1 MNRIISKRGISL
13 SFTPHGQG
21 KLYTSRAQ
29 NARHRGNYP
38 HIHQE
43 ITPGVQLE
51 TLRDNHLEP
60 KSNFQGFNHR
70 LWQNRNVRTNLEL
83 PKFSDFSQG
92 ELVQEELIYD
102 YPGTKKAPFTAR
114 TRAVC
119 EKVPLIIAPSV
130 DCLCK
135 SKFKP
140 FVANTVARRGNQ
152 NWLNVED

>member
-1 MNRIISKRGISL
+1 MKSTAHITLTFTNISKSL
-13 SFTPHGQG
+13 FEFS
-21 KLYTSRAQ
+21 
-29 NARHRGNYP
+29 
-38 HIHQE
+38 E
-43 ITPGVQLE
+43 
-51 TLRDNHLEP
+51 
-60 KSNFQGFNHR
+60 GFNHR

-102 YPGTKKAPFTAR
+102 YPGTKKSPFTAR
-114 TRAVC
+114 TRVVR

-130 DCLCK
+130 DCLRK